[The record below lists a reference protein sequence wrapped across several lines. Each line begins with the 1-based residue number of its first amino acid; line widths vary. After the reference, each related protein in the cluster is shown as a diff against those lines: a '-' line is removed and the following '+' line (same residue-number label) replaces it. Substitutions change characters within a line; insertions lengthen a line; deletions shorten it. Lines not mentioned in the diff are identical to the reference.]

1 MKYLFTFCFILI
13 LGAGW
18 AQTKRA
24 LFIGNS
30 YTFVNDLPQ
39 LTVDLAL
46 SAGDTLIVE
55 SSTFGGSTLALHSV
69 NASTLSKI
77 AQGTWDYVILQEQSQ
92 LPSFEISQVEAES
105 FPYAHFLDS
114 LITAANPCTETL
126 FYMTWGRKNGDASN
140 CAAWPPVCTYEGMDS
155 LLNLRYRMMAEM
167 NDAVVS
173 PVGAIWHQ
181 IRDENPGIELYSA
194 DESHPSPAGTY
205 AAACSFYEI
214 IFGHPATQIT
224 SSYSLPVAEAEF
236 IRNTAHDVISTNEA
250 MWFIGAYQTLAGFTS
265 DIVAENEVQFINTS
279 ENAGQYFW
287 DFGDGS
293 TSEENNPLHQY
304 AQSGD
309 YNVTLTATNCGQ
321 TSTISTSI
329 FAGPVNIDGLPFTS
343 SHFVLYPNPIEE
355 YFIIE
360 SDYPHVLQIALFD
373 TMGNLVMST
382 REYPGQRIE
391 LNTLGSG
398 LYFLKLRT
406 QSGKDWQTYL
416 IKY

>member
-1 MKYLFTFCFILI
+1 MRYYAIIAFSLI
-13 LGAGW
+13 FQSLT
-18 AQTKRA
+18 AQTKRV

-46 SAGDTLIVE
+46 SAVDTLVVA
-55 SSTFGGSTLALHSV
+55 SSTFGGSTLAAHSV
-69 NASTLSKI
+69 YANTLSMI

-114 LITAANPCTETL
+114 LIRAANPCTETL

-224 SSYSLPVAEAEF
+224 SSYSLPLTDAEF
-236 IRNTAHDVISTNEA
+236 IRNTAHEVINTNEE
-250 MWFIGAYQTLAGFTS
+250 MWYIGAYQTLAGFTS

-309 YNVTLTATNCGQ
+309 YNVTLTVTNCGQ
-321 TSTISTSI
+321 TSTLTLSVY
-329 FAGPVNIDGLPFTS
+329 AGQVNSSELVFTATD
-343 SHFVLYPNPIEE
+343 FNFYPNPAEE
-355 YFIIE
+355 YIKIE
-360 SDYPHVLQIALFD
+360 SNLSKPFLLTIYDA
-373 TMGNLVMST
+373 MGNLVMTT
-382 REYPGQRIE
+382 RAYPGSRIDVAH
-391 LNTLGSG
+391 LTDGI
-398 LYFLKLRT
+398 YFLKV
-406 QSGKDWQTYL
+406 QAESGKDWYHNL